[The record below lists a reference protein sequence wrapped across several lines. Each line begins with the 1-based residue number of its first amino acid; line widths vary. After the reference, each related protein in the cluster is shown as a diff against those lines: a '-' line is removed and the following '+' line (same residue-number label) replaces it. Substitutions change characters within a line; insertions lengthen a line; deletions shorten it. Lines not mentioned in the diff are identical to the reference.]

1 MEIMELVE
9 YFAFNVTVKDARE
22 EIEKYRDI
30 LDESAIEDKVFFGK
44 VHSYIVEYK
53 NRISNLDSYKL
64 IDDYSFKRALK
75 TYRELFKDTGR
86 HQLMCLMS

>member
-53 NRISNLDSYKL
+53 NR
-64 IDDYSFKRALK
+64 
-75 TYRELFKDTGR
+75 
-86 HQLMCLMS
+86 